1 MSGGRERG
9 IMVWD
14 VRETLLRERLAQLDQ
29 ELAQLHAIQEPPTRK
44 QVERVGA
51 LEAERD
57 GVRAQIAQLGPSSR
71 AKMG

>member
-14 VRETLLRERLAQLDQ
+14 VRETLLRERLAQLSQ
-29 ELAQLHAIQEPPTRK
+29 ELAQLNSIQEPPTRK
-44 QVERVGA
+44 RVERIGA
-51 LEAERD
+51 LEAEREAIL
-57 GVRAQIAQLGPSSR
+57 AQIAQLGPSSR

>member
-14 VRETLLRERLAQLDQ
+14 VRETLLRERLAHLDH
-29 ELAQLHAIQEPPTRK
+29 ELAQLNANQEAPTRK
-44 QVERVGA
+44 RMERVSQ
-51 LEAERD
+51 LEAERAAV
-57 GVRAQIAQLGPSSR
+57 GMQIARLGPSSR